1 MLYRGEDAK
10 YDLTHACVN
19 VTALVVMTDSPLG
32 RQLGVLQRLFNV
44 VPRLSVCRAV
54 VSRRVVGKLH
64 KHFDA
69 CRVTL
74 YVRMHTRVNDI
85 PDQFKRSLSW

>member
-1 MLYRGEDAK
+1 MQF
-10 YDLTHACVN
+10 
-19 VTALVVMTDSPLG
+19 TALVVTDSPFG
-32 RQLGVLQRLFNV
+32 RQLGVLQRTFNV
-44 VPRLSVCRAV
+44 ISRLSVGRAV
-54 VSRRVVGKLH
+54 VPRRVVGKLH

-85 PDQFKRSLSW
+85 SDHFKRSWSR